1 MINLI
6 FQRGTHKNY
15 TACWLTRLPTKL
27 KTRNRAQK
35 TDLFYDHGERKFVN
49 FPQGFFKK
57 CVELYCV
64 PVSLRLNLSSSINR
78 TFQISFIIVQINL
91 GLCFVRRRQFY
102 ESCTSGVKLG
112 TSCRSKLGTILSV
125 VRNRSSVFNIM
136 VGLIELFSGRR
147 GRQKNFTLC
156 CNYQFLTNNVRGK

>member
-15 TACWLTRLPTKL
+15 TACWLTMLPTKL

-49 FPQGFFKK
+49 FPEDFSRKV
-57 CVELYCV
+57 VEFYYV
-64 PVSLRLNLSSSINR
+64 PVFLRLNLSSSINR
-78 TFQISFIIVQINL
+78 TFKISFIIVPINL
-91 GLCFVRRRQFY
+91 GLCFLRRRQVY

-112 TSCRSKLGTILSV
+112 TSCRSKLGTILSL

-136 VGLIELFSGRR
+136 VGLIKLFSGRR
-147 GRQKNFTLC
+147 GRQNHFTSC
-156 CNYQFLTNNVRGK
+156 CDYQFLTNNVRGK